1 MGHDRSGLA
10 GAVQE
15 RAVGSRG
22 SAENLHTPHRR
33 LEAMRHQRREQPLSD
48 APPDRRL
55 LRGQRDGPMWHER
68 RGLVGAVQE
77 WANGSRDCA
86 AQLIVQLIQCLDV
99 KVCACGVVGD

>member
-10 GAVQE
+10 GALQE
-15 RAVGSRG
+15 RAAGSRG
-22 SAENLHTPHRR
+22 NAENLHTPHRR

-77 WANGSRDCA
+77 C
-86 AQLIVQLIQCLDV
+86 V
-99 KVCACGVVGD
+99 VCADVSGLGSPWHVSLSGAQTLYVY